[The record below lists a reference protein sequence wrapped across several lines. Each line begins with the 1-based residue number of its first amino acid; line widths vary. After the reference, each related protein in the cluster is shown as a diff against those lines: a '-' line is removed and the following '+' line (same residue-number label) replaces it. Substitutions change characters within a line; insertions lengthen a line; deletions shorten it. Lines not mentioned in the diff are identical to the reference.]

1 MYVHRMTQGRHG
13 RSWKSNATNVQ
24 MSPLK
29 HVSAEFSL
37 TDPNPQN
44 ILYPVSM
51 YIYIYMD
58 SILLVSHHFSLDLL
72 QTHPPG
78 NDHISHLRESRKIID
93 SKVPLKGDML
103 VPSRERCLEKKF
115 VQKIFSQV
123 VVNDGDSPM
132 GFWAVKESQK
142 KKQIQIWLVV
152 STHLKNID
160 QNGFIF
166 PKSGWK
172 SKNIWSFTTKKCL
185 LWKKWASRNF
195 IDPNPLCIQVTM
207 GPAVTTLPKTHS
219 FAPARLRRAWPQKE
233 RRKYSNHRFSG
244 ASC

>member
-13 RSWKSNATNVQ
+13 RSWKSNATDVQ

-29 HVSAEFSL
+29 HLSAEFSL

-44 ILYPVSM
+44 ILYPVSI
-51 YIYIYMD
+51 IYIYGFD
-58 SILLVSHHFSLDLL
+58 LVSISSFLL
-72 QTHPPG
+72 RFVSRLTLQGTRERSHIPPG
-78 NDHISHLRESRKIID
+78 EGRKIID
-93 SKVPLKGDML
+93 SKVPLKGDMS
-103 VPSRERCLEKKF
+103 VPSRVRCLEKKF

-132 GFWAVKESQK
+132 GFWAVKESPK
-142 KKQIQIWLVV
+142 EKQIQIWLVV

-172 SKNIWSFTTKKCL
+172 LKNIWSFTTKKCL
-185 LWKKWASRNF
+185 LRKKN
-195 IDPNPLCIQVTM
+195 
-207 GPAVTTLPKTHS
+207 GPAEILLIQITYV
-219 FAPARLRRAWPQKE
+219 FRLLKLRTCQEAGLFK
-233 RRKYSNHRFSG
+233 RKGESIR
-244 ASC
+244 

>member
-142 KKQIQIWLVV
+142 KKTNPNLVGGFNPSEKYWSKWVHLPQIGVKIKKY
-152 STHLKNID
+152 LKFHH
-160 QNGFIF
+160 QEMSPLKKMGQQKFYWS
-166 PKSGWK
+166 KSLMYSGYY
-172 SKNIWSFTTKKCL
+172 
-185 LWKKWASRNF
+185 
-195 IDPNPLCIQVTM
+195 
-207 GPAVTTLPKTHS
+207 GPGRYYTS
-219 FAPARLRRAWPQKE
+219 
-233 RRKYSNHRFSG
+233 
-244 ASC
+244 